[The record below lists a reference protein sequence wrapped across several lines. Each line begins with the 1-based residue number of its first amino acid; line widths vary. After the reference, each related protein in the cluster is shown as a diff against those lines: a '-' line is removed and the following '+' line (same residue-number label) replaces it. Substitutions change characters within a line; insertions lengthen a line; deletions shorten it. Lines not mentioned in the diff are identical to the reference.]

1 MWLESNH
8 IIRLQERGQERW
20 WLEVVSPPGFVT
32 RVIMFSRVQLHSST
46 TTTSIPMTRTQ
57 TRGGE
62 ERVELQTNVCED
74 CTIKHGE
81 TPS

>member
-1 MWLESNH
+1 MA
-8 IIRLQERGQERW
+8 
-20 WLEVVSPPGFVT
+20 VAVSPPGFVT
-32 RVIMFSRVQLHSST
+32 RVIMFSRVQLHSS

-74 CTIKHGE
+74 CTITHGE
-81 TPS
+81 APS